1 VRSRP
6 SRVPRVRSV
15 GDVSVAPPRVL
26 GEAAAGDLPDGVV
39 RGLIAAVA
47 RGLGAPLPAGEA
59 VPIGDLVAG
68 GDVVAAGE
76 VAPLGGE
83 AEAPALA
90 APVATPVVV
99 APVVVVVPV
108 VVLPETPTPTAAPP
122 LTP

>member
-1 VRSRP
+1 VPSRP

-15 GDVSVAPPRVL
+15 GEVSVAPPRVL
-26 GEAAAGDLPDGVV
+26 GEAAAGDLPDGAV

-68 GDVVAAGE
+68 GDVAAAGE

-83 AEAPALA
+83 AAAPALA
-90 APVATPVVV
+90 PPACAPVVV
-99 APVVVVVPV
+99 APVVVVPV
-108 VVLPETPTPTAAPP
+108 VVLPETPTPTAGPP